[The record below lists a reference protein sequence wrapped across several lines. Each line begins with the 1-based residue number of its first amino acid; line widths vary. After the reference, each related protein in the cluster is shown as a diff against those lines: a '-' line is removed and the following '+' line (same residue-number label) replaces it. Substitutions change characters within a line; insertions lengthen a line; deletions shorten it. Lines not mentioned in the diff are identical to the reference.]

1 MFPGLAGA
9 GSSLEATL
17 PSLGRGDGRN
27 QQLNLMKSY
36 SQNIRRWLALATV
49 VATPALTASA
59 QKLFFENFDAVPLG
73 PNPEEASKGDK
84 VWTRTPPVGWLVDDS
99 QMPGF
104 GTPDTPPTTAAPSG
118 RDGRLPM

>member
-49 VATPALTASA
+49 VAVQTRDNLSTGNWADVGSPTNERTAT
-59 QKLFFENFDAVPLG
+59 VPRQG
-73 PNPEEASKGDK
+73 PIMF
-84 VWTRTPPVGWLVDDS
+84 VRVVG
-99 QMPGF
+99 Q
-104 GTPDTPPTTAAPSG
+104 
-118 RDGRLPM
+118 